1 MSHLTLFISY
11 LGGEKE
17 GEKDDPKTFDY
28 QEHYDQIGRSL
39 EVLGNKFSTNVAQIF
54 ETFWPILKII
64 FFNQH
69 VVATFWATFS
79 EIWATYFQHLVT
91 VTKNNF

>member
-1 MSHLTLFISY
+1 MQKWGKEEILAKRALVSHLTLFISY

-39 EVLGNKFSTNVAQIF
+39 EVLGNKFSNKRGPNIWDFLANFENHIF
-54 ETFWPILKII
+54 
-64 FFNQH
+64 
-69 VVATFWATFS
+69 
-79 EIWATYFQHLVT
+79 
-91 VTKNNF
+91 